1 MARIPDLKPEEMTE
15 RQKRLAAE
23 IGGARGGVV
32 RGPFAIWLR
41 NPDLVDK
48 ANQLGNL
55 LREGTSVPRR
65 LSELAIL
72 VTARHWTAQYEWFAH
87 EHQAVEQG
95 ISQDVVEAIR
105 ARKRPVFAKADE
117 KAVYDICHELY
128 EKKNVSDA
136 TYKAAVDTLGQQM
149 VIELMTIASFY
160 AMIAMFLVTFEAPVP
175 GGKLPLPE

>member
-1 MARIPDLKPEEMTE
+1 MPRIPDLKPDEMTE
-15 RQKRLAAE
+15 RQKQLAAE
-23 IGGARGGVV
+23 IGGPRGGVV

-87 EHQAVEQG
+87 EHQAIEQG
-95 ISQDVVEAIR
+95 VAKDIVEAIR
-105 ARKRPVFAKADE
+105 ARKTPFLPKADE
-117 KAVYDICHELY
+117 RLVYALCTELY
-128 EKKNVSDA
+128 EKKKVSDD
-136 TYKAAVDTLGQQM
+136 TYAEAVKKFGQQM

-175 GGKLPLPE
+175 GGAKPLPE